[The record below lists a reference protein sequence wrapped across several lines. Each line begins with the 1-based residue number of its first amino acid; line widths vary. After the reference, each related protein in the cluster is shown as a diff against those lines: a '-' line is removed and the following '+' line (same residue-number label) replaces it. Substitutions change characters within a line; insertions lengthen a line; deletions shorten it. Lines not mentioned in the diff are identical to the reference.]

1 VVLSGK
7 VKGSH
12 QVGGSL
18 PVGMTVEQISAAT
31 GQRLRVLYRRTL
43 GPTSQLIAAPNILAL
58 SADGAG
64 RHWLLNGAITGGSG
78 HQSGF
83 NGWIDSGRLVPLRP
97 SDGLP
102 PARPGEP
109 AGS

>member
-18 PVGMTVEQISAAT
+18 PVGMTGEQISAAT

-64 RHWLLNGAITGGSG
+64 RHWLLNGAITVGSG

-97 SDGLP
+97 SD
-102 PARPGEP
+102 AVATSE
-109 AGS
+109 AW